1 MKWSLRRKVEAYL
14 KRTRMPATTFGI
26 EAVRDPQLVFQMRRG
41 RTVRPPLEARILAYM
56 ERSEADPRASRRLG
70 RRK

>member
-1 MKWSLRRKVEAYL
+1 
-14 KRTRMPATTFGI
+14 MPATTFGI